1 MTHAIG
7 IMQGR
12 LVPRVGD
19 RIQAFPRDCW
29 EDEFAIAAKLGF
41 ESIELTIE
49 TASWD
54 IHPIRSDEGRV
65 RLERLSRSHG
75 IALAGLC
82 CDTIM
87 ERPFAGADP
96 AERGEAK
103 EMLLDLMVNG
113 AKAGLPMID
122 LPVVGTATL
131 RPTAA
136 RDRFAEVMDWALP
149 RAEELA
155 IDILIESDL
164 PPDELEALLRRIDHH
179 RLGINYDTGDRTWFG
194 HDPREELPRLLP
206 FVRNIHIKDCTREDY
221 SVALGTGETDFET
234 IFDLLAQHEYRG
246 NFIIQAARGDDDVG
260 AARDYLDIVRGF
272 VERHFQEAAA

>member
-1 MTHAIG
+1 
-7 IMQGR
+7 MQGR

-54 IHPIRSDEGRV
+54 IHPIRSDEGRD

-87 ERPFAGADP
+87 ERPFTGADP

-113 AKAGLPMID
+113 AKAGLPMIE
-122 LPVVGTATL
+122 LPVLGTATL

-136 RDRFAEVMDWALP
+136 RDRFAEAMDWALP

-179 RLGINYDTGDRTWFG
+179 RLGINYDTGNSTWFG

-206 FVRNIHIKDCTREDY
+206 FVRNIHIKDCTRADY

-234 IFDLLAQHEYRG
+234 MFDLLAQHEYRG
-246 NFIIQAARGDDDVG
+246 NFIIQAARGDDDVAVAG
-260 AARDYLDIVRGF
+260 EQLAFSRELVQ
-272 VERHFQEAAA
+272 RHLH